1 MHKTN
6 VLSNLN
12 LKIANKMAK
21 LLATLLV
28 ILFAAMTFTVV
39 KAYVLT
45 GPLSVRSAVMGLFR

>member
-45 GPLSVRSAVMGLFR
+45 GVRGKLLD